1 MNIFIVNYDLK
12 SPGQDYTPLYSA
24 IKACGDW
31 YHIMDS
37 AWLVATDNLFA
48 NDIVTNIKQYIDN
61 NDWLYVVLIDP
72 SEEQGWLP
80 KQVWDWIEKY
90 RNL

>member
-1 MNIFIVNYDLK
+1 MKIYIVNYDLK
-12 SPGQDYTPLYSA
+12 IPGRDYTPLYSA

-37 AWLVATDNLFA
+37 VWLIADDNLSA
-48 NDIVTNIKQYIDN
+48 NKIVNSIKPYIDN

-72 SEEQGWLP
+72 RDEQGWLP
-80 KQVWDWIEKY
+80 KQVWDWIKKY